1 MLVGVLMLVAQ
12 VRRKWRRLQH
22 RQQLV
27 GVGEERRK
35 VDRLRRLRQR
45 LDRGVGGRRPVGLAV
60 RVRSRLAIRRI
71 HVFRVRQ
78 ILVQVVNVDRES
90 VFSRFVRKLADRGDV
105 ENLDDFVEG
114 HDFVLV
120 GELVDGDELVAV
132 RNVAVKLRRDGEDDG
147 GLGRGVK
154 LAENRTPASG
164 FCRRDGAEP
173 EA

>member
-1 MLVGVLMLVAQ
+1 MGLELVAT
-12 VRRKWRRLQH
+12 V
-22 RQQLV
+22 LV
-27 GVGEERRK
+27 AFGIVEGETALPE
-35 VDRLRRLRQR
+35 L
-45 LDRGVGGRRPVGLAV
+45 GFGLG
-60 RVRSRLAIRRI
+60 
-71 HVFRVRQ
+71 
-78 ILVQVVNVDRES
+78 N
-90 VFSRFVRKLADRGDV
+90 G
-105 ENLDDFVEG
+105 LDDFVEG

-132 RNVAVKLRRDGEDDG
+132 RNVAVKLWRDGEDDG